1 MQYLEQLSSRART
14 APGVTAVAV
23 LLMMIGFPGAAPA
36 DTGLLVAPT
45 RITLEPGQRSGH
57 VYVTNNGNE
66 TVTIR
71 ISLVNKRMTPDG
83 RLVSAD
89 NAVGGERF
97 ADTFLQYAPRR
108 TTLAPGEGQTVR
120 AMVRRDGNLA
130 PGEYRSHLKFTVE
143 PPSGTGRESGERNG
157 DKGEDDITIRLTPI
171 YGVTLPVI
179 VRRGD
184 LSASVDITDVSVDS
198 ASTSDAPLL
207 RLKLQR
213 GGNRSVYGDLRVTHR
228 DRSGEERV
236 VGLTR
241 GVAVYTPLSERSV
254 GIRLNRLGESRL
266 RAGSLR
272 VEYVEN
278 NGDSVFSTAEIS
290 LR

>member
-1 MQYLEQLSSRART
+1 MQYIEQPPPRART
-14 APGVTAVAV
+14 VHGVIAVTV
-23 LLMMIGFPGAAPA
+23 FLMMIGFSSAAPA

-45 RITLEPGQRSGH
+45 RITLDSGQRAGH
-57 VYVTNNGNE
+57 VYVTNNGSE

-89 NAVGGERF
+89 NPIGGERF

-120 AMVRRDGNLA
+120 AMVRRDGDLA

-143 PPSGTGRESGERNG
+143 PPSGAGRESGGRNG
-157 DKGEDDITIRLTPI
+157 DKDEDDITIRMIPV
-171 YGVTLPVI
+171 YGVTIPVI

-184 LSASVDITDVSVDS
+184 LSASVDITDASIVS
-198 ASTSDAPLL
+198 ASTSDVPLV
-207 RLKLQR
+207 RLMLKR

-254 GIRLNRLGESRL
+254 GVRLNRLGESRL
-266 RAGSLR
+266 RAGTLR

-278 NGDSVFSTAEIS
+278 NGDSVFSTAEIR
-290 LR
+290 LQ